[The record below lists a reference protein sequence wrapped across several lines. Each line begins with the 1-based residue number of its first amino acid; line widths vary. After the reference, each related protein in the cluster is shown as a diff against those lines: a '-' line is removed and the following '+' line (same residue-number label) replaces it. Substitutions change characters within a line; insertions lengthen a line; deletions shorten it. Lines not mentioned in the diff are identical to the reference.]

1 MPQAMGVMHN
11 IIIMFREQGM
21 SQQEAY
27 NQIDIL
33 LRKRIRDW
41 YIALSQI
48 PVISEKVDIETQK
61 YIRACEDIVVATLNW
76 R

>member
-48 PVISEKVDIETQK
+48 PVISEQVDIETQK
-61 YIRACEDIVVATLNW
+61 YIRACEDIIVASLNW